1 VLKGCSADVLPTKFN
16 SEGFIWINIIKE
28 FLICV

>member
-1 VLKGCSADVLPTKFN
+1 MKGCSADVLPTKFN

-28 FLICV
+28 FLIFCV